1 MAGYILALDQGTT
14 SSRAILYDDQA
25 RPIKIV
31 QKPTRLQTPKADHVE
46 QDAQQIW
53 QTQISCAHD
62 VINQAGL
69 LATDVSSIAITNQRE
84 SIVIW
89 DKKTGR
95 ALAPAIIWQDRRTAQ
110 YCQSLAQR
118 EADKRFVSDAND
130 SLAQQVQHIT
140 GLRLDPYFS
149 ASKIAWLLD
158 NIPNLRVRAS
168 RHELAVGTIDSW
180 LIYQLTGGE
189 HVIDVTNASRT
200 LLYDIHKL
208 AWSDELCA
216 LFNIPMSLLPKV
228 LPSDGEFGKTKKGLF
243 AKQIPIHA
251 VLGDQQAALFGQG
264 CTDAGMA
271 KNTYGTGC
279 FMLMNIGQMP
289 KISEHQL
296 LTTIAWQRKTPMSQ
310 NDSLSLNQIMQA
322 SKRLLQA
329 PNANIN
335 ARASSAERQVT
346 YALEGSVFMAGAI
359 VQWLRDNLGMI
370 KQSCDIETLARQ
382 VNSSEEVVVLP
393 AFTGLG
399 APYWRS
405 DISASISGMTR
416 GTTKAHIARAALE
429 SIAYQ
434 TYDVLIAMQKD
445 SPHPL
450 TELRVDGGAANNDL
464 LMQFQA
470 DLLGVPVLRPKDT
483 EITAKGVALLA
494 GLKTGLYDDS
504 IMQHSWQIERRF
516 EPTMSAQR
524 REQHLD
530 KWQQVIAKALMV

>member
-14 SSRAILYDDQA
+14 SSRAILFDDQA
-25 RPIKIV
+25 RPIKMV
-31 QKPTRLQTPKADHVE
+31 QQPTSLQTPKAGYVE
-46 QDAQQIW
+46 QDAWQIW

-69 LATDVSSIAITNQRE
+69 LATDVMSIAITNQRE

-89 DKKTGR
+89 DKKTGK

-110 YCQSLAQR
+110 YCQTLIDNS
-118 EADKRFVSDAND
+118 ADQQGHDN
-130 SLAQQVQHIT
+130 LAQQVPRIT

-149 ASKIAWLLD
+149 ASKIAWLLEND
-158 NIPNLRVRAS
+158 LEIKS
-168 RHELAVGTIDSW
+168 RINSDQIEQIAVGTIDSW
-180 LIYQLTGGE
+180 LIYQLTGGA
-189 HVIDVTNASRT
+189 HVMDVTNASRT

-216 LFNIPMSLLPKV
+216 RFKVPKVILPKV
-228 LPSDGEFGKTKKGLF
+228 LPSDGDFGKTKKGLF
-243 AKQIPIHA
+243 AKQIPIQA

-264 CTDAGMA
+264 CLDAGMA

-279 FMLMNIGQMP
+279 FMLMNIGQTP
-289 KISEHQL
+289 QISEHQL
-296 LTTIAWQRKTPMSQ
+296 LTTIAWQRKAVANKT
-310 NDSLSLNQIMQA
+310 DSSSINQIVQ
-322 SKRLLQA
+322 SGKRLLQV
-329 PNANIN
+329 PNLKP
-335 ARASSAERQVT
+335 EREVT

-370 KQSCDIETLARQ
+370 KHSCDIETLAQQ
-382 VNSSEEVVVLP
+382 VDSSEEVVLLP

-405 DISASISGMTR
+405 DISASISGMSR

-429 SIAYQ
+429 AIAYQ
-434 TYDVLIAMQKD
+434 TFDVLTAMQKD
-445 SPHPL
+445 SAYPL
-450 TELRVDGGAANNDL
+450 TQLRVDGGAANNDL

-483 EITAKGVALLA
+483 EVTAKGAALLA
-494 GLKTGLYDDS
+494 GLKTGLYDQS
-504 IMQHSWQIERRF
+504 TMASSWQVERTF
-516 EPTMSAQR
+516 EPNMSTDIKEA
-524 REQHLD
+524 HLT
-530 KWQQVIAKALMV
+530 KWQRAIRRAMTE